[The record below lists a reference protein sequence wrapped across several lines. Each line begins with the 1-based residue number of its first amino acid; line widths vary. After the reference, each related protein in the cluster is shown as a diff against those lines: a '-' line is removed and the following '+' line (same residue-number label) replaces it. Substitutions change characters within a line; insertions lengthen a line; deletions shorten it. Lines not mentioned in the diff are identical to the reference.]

1 MITTQTLSIPAATW
15 SLIRYRPGYFLTSL
29 LFESYFIAMR
39 LVPGL
44 LLQAFFNRLT
54 GAAPATVN
62 IYALL
67 ALLVAVEATRM
78 VAHVIG
84 GWGAAAFR
92 NAAATLLRRNVVE
105 NMLRRPGA
113 APLPVAAG
121 DAINRLE
128 DDAGDL
134 GDFPTWAPEMIGH
147 FIFTAVALVIM
158 WRINPLITLVAVLP
172 LLGVMLLNRFAWNR
186 FLHYNREG
194 RHASGQVAGFLGE
207 TLGAVQAIKVANA
220 ESDAMRYFH
229 RLNEERRRT
238 NVRLHLFFDMFRS
251 VSANMGD
258 VAVAVMV
265 LLAGQ
270 ALRAGQFTVGD
281 FALFASYLFFVSRFP
296 ANVGSFIAE
305 IAQERVCLD
314 RLQALQSE
322 APPPSLVTH
331 GALYEKGDQ
340 PSAVL
345 PGKTAADRLETLSV
359 RNLAYRYPLSGN
371 SQHSTVNS
379 QQLTS
384 DGQHAMVNNQ
394 ASIEDVSL
402 TIRRGSFTVI
412 TGRIGSGKTTLLRL
426 LLGLLPA
433 DTGEICWNGRPVV
446 DPAAFLKP
454 PRTAYTPQAPRLFS
468 ETLRDNILM
477 GLPPEQVDLD
487 GAVQAAVLESDI
499 ATLENGL
506 ETVVGPRGVRLS
518 GGQVQRAAAA
528 RMFVRRPEL
537 LVFDDLSSALDVET
551 EQLLWQRLFGD
562 RPAGSEKPA
571 PSSEHASPF
580 TALVVSHRPAALQRA
595 DQVIVM
601 KDGRIEATGTLEEL
615 LANCEE
621 MQRLWFG
628 E

>member
-1 MITTQTLSIPAATW
+1 
-15 SLIRYRPGYFLTSL
+15 
-29 LFESYFIAMR
+29 
-39 LVPGL
+39 
-44 LLQAFFNRLT
+44 
-54 GAAPATVN
+54 
-62 IYALL
+62 
-67 ALLVAVEATRM
+67 
-78 VAHVIG
+78 
-84 GWGAAAFR
+84 
-92 NAAATLLRRNVVE
+92 
-105 NMLRRPGA
+105 MLRRPGA
-113 APLPVAAG
+113 AALPVTAG
-121 DAINRLE
+121 DAVNRLD
-128 DDAGDL
+128 DDAADL

-194 RHASGQVAGFLGE
+194 RQASGQVTGFLGE

-238 NVRLHLFFDMFRS
+238 NVRLHLFFAMFQS

-314 RLQALQSE
+314 RLQALQPE
-322 APPPSLVTH
+322 APPPSLVAH
-331 GALYEKGDQ
+331 GALYEKGNQ
-340 PSAVL
+340 PSAEL
-345 PGKTAADRLETLSV
+345 PEKTAADRLETLSV
-359 RNLAYRYPLSGN
+359 KNLAYRYPLSGN
-371 SQHSTVNS
+371 SQQGAVNS
-379 QQLTS
+379 QQLTVHS
-384 DGQHAMVNNQ
+384 LQSTGKSQEPT
-394 ASIEDVSL
+394 ASGIRNVSL

-433 DTGEICWNGRPVV
+433 DTGEICWNGRPVA
-446 DPAAFLKP
+446 DPANFFKP
-454 PRTAYTPQAPRLFS
+454 ARTAYTPQAPRLFS

-477 GLPPEQVDLD
+477 GLPPQQLDLD
-487 GAVQAAVLESDI
+487 GAVRAAVLESDI
-499 ATLENGL
+499 TTLENGL

-551 EQLLWQRLFGD
+551 EQLLWSRLFGES
-562 RPAGSEKPA
+562 RHQSEKA
-571 PSSEHASPF
+571 PVQSEKRWLC

-615 LANCEE
+615 LASCEE
-621 MQRLWFG
+621 MQRLWHG